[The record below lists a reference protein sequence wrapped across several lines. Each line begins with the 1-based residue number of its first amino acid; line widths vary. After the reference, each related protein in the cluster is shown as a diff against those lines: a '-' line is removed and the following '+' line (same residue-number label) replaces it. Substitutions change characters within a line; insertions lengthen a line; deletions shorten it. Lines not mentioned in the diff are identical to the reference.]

1 MAVAHARLCFGV
13 KVKSQA
19 VQDRR
24 TRTKRWAFLSEK
36 DERSV
41 WENIGKR
48 DPLCGTSRHR
58 YAVPKSGLV
67 GKPDR
72 VLLSIKNR
80 TILDVGCGYGRNCVP
95 LATQNQMVACDVSK
109 SMTDRVRD
117 VGIPFVQ
124 CDLRYLPFRTR
135 SFDYLLNSVVLVHLP
150 RKDVVA
156 AIAEL
161 KRVGKRCLLI
171 MPNPV
176 GTGSFFGLLHVAAAS
191 LVALRRGT
199 LFPLF
204 DVPTFRGYIVNYYFP
219 WRFRALLM
227 RMFRNVVARASTGGV
242 LHPLWTDRILY
253 DCG

>member
-1 MAVAHARLCFGV
+1 MA
-13 KVKSQA
+13 
-19 VQDRR
+19 
-24 TRTKRWAFLSEK
+24 KR

-41 WENIGKR
+41 WENVGLR

-67 GKPDR
+67 SKPDS

-95 LATQNQMVACDVSK
+95 LATKNRVVACDVSQH
-109 SMTDRVRD
+109 MTDRVRNAR
-117 VGIPFVQ
+117 IPFVQ
-124 CDLRYLPFRTR
+124 CDLRYLPFRMR

-150 RKDVVA
+150 RKDVVK

-171 MPNPV
+171 MPNPI
-176 GTGSFFGLLHVAAAS
+176 GTGSFFGLLHVAAAL
-191 LVALRRGT
+191 LVAMRHGNLP
-199 LFPLF
+199 PLV

-219 WRFRALLM
+219 WRFRTLLTQ
-227 RMFRNVVARASTGGV
+227 MFGSVVTRACTDGV

-253 DCG
+253 ICS